1 MVFNDTTT
9 EQGIVQDA
17 YFEASAN
24 SNSYP
29 IADLT
34 RHANQAL
41 DEMTSI
47 AIASNGTWQF
57 DDSNNT
63 DLPIGTTALLSGQA
77 DYTFDD
83 DYLTIEE
90 IRVLPNGATQWD
102 ILKPVDRN
110 DPEIRDLLLSY
121 ENISGTPEYYD
132 KFGET
137 IMLYPKPNYSQAASL
152 KAFFQRKASY
162 FSTTDTTKEPGFPKH
177 LHKFIPLFC
186 AFSYASAKD
195 LPKKND
201 LFTRLEKERERI
213 KKHFSRREKDI
224 TNIITSESINSI

>member
-1 MVFNDTTT
+1 MVFNDETTK
-9 EQGIVQDA
+9 QGIVQDA

-24 SNSYP
+24 SSSYP

-41 DEMTSI
+41 DEMVSL
-47 AIASNGTWQF
+47 AINSNGTWQF

-63 DLPIGTTALLSGQA
+63 DLPIGTTALVSGQA

-83 DYLTIEE
+83 EYLTIEE
-90 IRVLPNGATQWD
+90 IRILPSGATQWE
-102 ILKPVDRN
+102 ILKPVDKN
-110 DPEIRDLLLSY
+110 DPTMKDLLLSY

-137 IMLYPKPNYSQAASL
+137 IMLYPKPNYSQASSL

-162 FSTTDTTKEPGFPKH
+162 FTTTDTTKEPGFPKH
-177 LHKFIPLFC
+177 LHKYIPLYC
-186 AFSYASAKD
+186 AFSYASAKG

-201 LFTRLEKERERI
+201 LYQRLQTEAQRI
-213 KKHFSRREKDI
+213 KDHFSMRPKDEEY
-224 TNIITSESINSI
+224 IITSEYINSI